1 MKLRNLFRKS
11 VPTVSTP
18 TLVVQHDDLS
28 DALKGLAAVFGDGMT
43 ADDIGPSF
51 GCSGAD
57 QVARVLVLAGHR
69 EAAETWLSAHAQGD
83 ELEDF
88 HFTRNDEDPED
99 EGRPLNR
106 GEIAEYVSDLELA
119 PSIAELVELIG
130 L

>member
-18 TLVVQHDDLS
+18 TLVVQHDDLKN
-28 DALKGLAAVFGDGMT
+28 ALAGLASIFGDPMT
-43 ADDIGPSF
+43 VDHIGESF
-51 GCSGAD
+51 SCGEAD
-57 QVARVLVLAGHR
+57 QIARVLVLAGHR
-69 EAAETWLSAHAQGD
+69 EAAETLLSAHARGD

-99 EGRPLNR
+99 EGRPLNDK
-106 GEIAEYVSDLELA
+106 EVSQYVDDLELA
-119 PSIAELVELIG
+119 PSVAELVGLIG